1 MYFANQGP
9 ATIFVHFERIASRQ
23 YYRKVVL
30 SLGEYNF
37 FPACMD
43 KKFHDKKIKVSEFGS
58 CQKKYIVKFVGHG
71 CIP

>member
-1 MYFANQGP
+1 MN
-9 ATIFVHFERIASRQ
+9 VDRIASRQ

-58 CQKKYIVKFVGHG
+58 CQKKYIVRFVGHG